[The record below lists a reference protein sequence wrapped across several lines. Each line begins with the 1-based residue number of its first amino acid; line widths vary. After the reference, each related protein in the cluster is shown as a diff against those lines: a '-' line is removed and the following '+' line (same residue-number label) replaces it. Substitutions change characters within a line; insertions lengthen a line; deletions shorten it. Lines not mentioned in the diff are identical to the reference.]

1 MNTVFRY
8 AIIIVFVSNLYKIYQ
23 NTFSSNQLKLLKKE
37 FEGNIKISKT
47 NYIVFGVLVLFLG
60 LPFPVSLHLGWII
73 ILVPVLFLRYVFV
86 VPRFL
91 FQNSIPTRFQ
101 SFYMIYSN
109 NYQSYKSIA
118 MVLVHITIMMTL
130 YLLFFTGP
138 SVIGAYV
145 VVTTS
150 GVFATTGMMLVICE
164 WFSTIM
170 GLVFVI
176 IYTKLSLVLYCD
188 SRGKDNILLN

>member
-1 MNTVFRY
+1 
-8 AIIIVFVSNLYKIYQ
+8 
-23 NTFSSNQLKLLKKE
+23 
-37 FEGNIKISKT
+37 
-47 NYIVFGVLVLFLG
+47 
-60 LPFPVSLHLGWII
+60 
-73 ILVPVLFLRYVFV
+73 
-86 VPRFL
+86 
-91 FQNSIPTRFQ
+91 
-101 SFYMIYSN
+101 MIYSN
-109 NYQSYKSIA
+109 NYQSYKSIV

-130 YLLFFTGP
+130 YLLFFIVP
-138 SVIGAYV
+138 SVIEANL

-150 GVFATTGMMLVICE
+150 GVFATTGMMLAICE